1 MLLQYQCVD
10 EPALTPMSECAV
22 NTRYPPICPPLHSP
36 STQNQQIWCEPSTM
50 FIECAHAQVISI
62 LCAFYGKDPNY
73 HCPGAFYSPSEP
85 TYCYS
90 QSSVQ
95 KIRSQ
100 CNGKRTC
107 QLSGD
112 PDFVFGSGFLNPC
125 PGFAKILFIQWE
137 CVSGAVGLH
146 DSQIQLQQQQQQWS
160 IAASAVS
167 AANRSKESANKIEYC
182 DYSQD
187 KIDCPHVSPYIPRYL
202 ANSTHTSFGYPIHQ
216 QIICNT
222 GRVVLLCPNDLVS
235 LFLSL

>member
-1 MLLQYQCVD
+1 MVLQYQCVD
-10 EPALTPMSECAV
+10 ETALTTISDCPINSQF
-22 NTRYPPICPPLHSP
+22 PPICPPLSSP
-36 STQNQQIWCEPSTM
+36 SNQNQQIWCEPSTM
-50 FIECAHAQVISI
+50 LIECSANQVISI

-90 QSSVQ
+90 QSSMQ

-100 CNGKRTC
+100 CNDKRTC

-137 CVSGAVGLH
+137 CVSGAIGLH
-146 DSQIQLQQQQQQWS
+146 DSQTQLASSPHWS
-160 IAASAVS
+160 IMSS
-167 AANRSKESANKIEYC
+167 NKLTNKSNPNEEEITKNLEYC
-182 DYSQD
+182 DYSQEE
-187 KIDCPHVSPYIPRYL
+187 IECSSSIPYVPRFL
-202 ANSTHTSFGYPIHQ
+202 ANSTETSFGYPIHQ

-222 GRVVLLCPNDLVS
+222 GRIVLLCPNDLVS
-235 LFLSL
+235 Y